1 LVVKRRPLE
10 HGVFEDIEVA
20 RRYDKE
26 IRTWSLYTSRSIVS
40 AVKRWGISS
49 GKALDIG
56 TGTGWLAIGFAQRLP
71 GVHVVGLDLS
81 DVVLELARENAQE
94 RGVSSRVSFEKGDA
108 QDMPFE
114 DDTFD
119 LVISS
124 NTLHLLKNPVRMF
137 DEMQRVLKS
146 DGRFLISDFRR
157 SWLGILTE
165 HVRSAYSPE
174 EVRDLLRQ
182 SKLQNWQVKDSFF
195 WLSVLSDV

>member
-146 DGRFLISDFRR
+146 DGRFLINDFRR

>member
-1 LVVKRRPLE
+1 MKRRPLE

-49 GKALDIG
+49 GKVLDIG
-56 TGTGWLAIGFAQRLP
+56 TGTGWLAIGFAQGLP

-81 DVVLELARENAQE
+81 DAVLELARENARE
-94 RGVSSRVSFEKGDA
+94 RGLSSRVSFEKGDA

-119 LVISS
+119 LVISG

-137 DEMQRVLKS
+137 DEIQRVLKPN
-146 DGRFLISDFRR
+146 GRFLISDFRR

-165 HVRSAYSPE
+165 HVRAAYSVK

-182 SKLQNWQVKDSFF
+182 SELQSWQVKDSFF

>member
-1 LVVKRRPLE
+1 MKRRPLE

-56 TGTGWLAIGFAQRLP
+56 TGTGWLAIGFAQGLP

-81 DVVLELARENAQE
+81 DVVLKLARENAQE
-94 RGVSSRVSFEKGDA
+94 SGVSSRVSFEKGDA

-124 NTLHLLKNPVRMF
+124 NTLHLLKNPVGMF
-137 DEMQRVLKS
+137 DEIQRVLKPG
-146 DGRFLISDFRR
+146 GRFLVSDFRR

-165 HVRSAYSPE
+165 HVRAAYSVK
-174 EVRDLLRQ
+174 EVTDLLRQ
-182 SKLQNWQVKDSFF
+182 SELQNWKVRPAYTDEEIA
-195 WLSVLSDV
+195 

>member
-10 HGVFEDIEVA
+10 HGVFEDTEVA
-20 RRYDKE
+20 RRYDRE
-26 IRTWSLYTSRSIVS
+26 IRMWSLYTSKSFVS

-49 GKALDIG
+49 GKALDVG
-56 TGTGWLAIGFAQRLP
+56 TGTGWLAIGFAQGLH
-71 GVHVVGLDLS
+71 GVRVVGLDFS
-81 DVVLELARENAQE
+81 DVVLELARDNAQKS
-94 RGVSSRVSFEKGDA
+94 GVSSRVSFEEGNA

-119 LVISS
+119 LVISG

-137 DEMQRVLKS
+137 NEIQRVLRPG
-146 DGRFLISDFRR
+146 GRFLVSDFRR

-165 HVRSAYSPE
+165 HVRSAYSAE

-182 SKLQNWQVKDSFF
+182 SELQNWKVKDSFF
-195 WLSVLSDV
+195 WLSVLSEV

>member
-10 HGVFEDIEVA
+10 HGVFEDVEVA

-26 IRTWSLYTSRSIVS
+26 IRMWSLYTSRSIVS
-40 AVKRWGISS
+40 VVKRWGISN
-49 GKALDIG
+49 GKALDVG
-56 TGTGWLAIGFAQRLP
+56 TGTGWLAIGFAQGLP

-94 RGVSSRVSFEKGDA
+94 SGVSSRVSFEKGDA

-124 NTLHLLKNPVRMF
+124 NTLHLMKNPVMMF
-137 DEMQRVLKS
+137 DEIQRVLRP

-165 HVRSAYSPE
+165 HVRSAYSAE
-174 EVRDLLRQ
+174 EVRELLRQ
-182 SKLQNWQVKDSFF
+182 SELQNWKVRDSFF
-195 WLSVLSDV
+195 WLSVLSEV

>member
-1 LVVKRRPLE
+1 VVKRRPLE

-56 TGTGWLAIGFAQRLP
+56 TGTGWLAIGFAQGLP

-81 DVVLELARENAQE
+81 DVVLELARENARE
-94 RGVSSRVSFEKGDA
+94 RGLSSRVSFEKGDA
-108 QDMPFE
+108 EDMLFE

-137 DEMQRVLKS
+137 DEIQRVLKP

-165 HVRSAYSPE
+165 HFRASYSPE
-174 EVRDLLRQ
+174 EVRELLRQ